1 MNPALKKIC
10 LYSLCD
16 SIGAIINEQSENE
29 ALKWR
34 GLKLHEAGE
43 HAMFKSN
50 VKIDKSRMGQASR
63 KINEIHKDGEE
74 VDVLESLLFLLCGLS
89 DLDYHGADPVMIE
102 VLIRRLNWTIVAF
115 DSRLDNNDM
124 YDQAVEEYE
133 KWAS

>member
-16 SIGAIINEQSENE
+16 SIGQVINKKSENE

-43 HAMFKSN
+43 HALCKSK

-63 KINEIHKDGEE
+63 KINEIHKDGET

-89 DLDYHGADPVMIE
+89 DLDAHGVDPVTLE
-102 VLIRRLNWTIVAF
+102 LLIKRLNWTIAAF
-115 DSRLDNNDM
+115 DSRLDNNDL
-124 YDQAVEEYE
+124 YDQVVEDYE

>member
-16 SIGAIINEQSENE
+16 SLGIIICEQSDNP

-34 GLKLHEAGE
+34 GQKLHEAGE
-43 HAMFKSN
+43 HALFKSK

-63 KINEIHKDGEE
+63 KINEIHKDGEQ

-89 DLDYHGADPVMIE
+89 DLDDHGADPVTIE
-102 VLIRRLNWTIVAF
+102 VLIRRLNWVVAAF
-115 DSRLDNNDM
+115 DSKLDNNDM
-124 YDQAVEEYE
+124 YDTAVEDYE
-133 KWAS
+133 RWAS